1 MRVVVFKSLWL
12 LVVAVGLLLSACGG
26 TGTPDPGPGDV
37 TVSSVEITNV
47 PSPAQVQIGATVDLN
62 ATVSGSS
69 GVSQDVTWSS
79 SDASLATVNADG
91 VVTGVS
97 AGSVNITATS
107 DADSSKSDQVT
118 LQVVAASASC
128 LDAVALEGP
137 IAVDTVLP
145 LGCHLVE
152 DVIKVNAQLTVT
164 AGATLVFATD
174 AGLSIDAEGAIVANG
189 TAAAPITFTSAA
201 ATPAAGDWK
210 GIFINSNSN
219 ANSLINVTV
228 SYGSG
233 ENYCCGQADEA
244 NVYVNNGGR
253 LTLSDSTLSNSQ
265 DYGFYSEDGATITV
279 DNITYTN
286 NTQGDMSVASN
297 QLGSIDQTTAST
309 YAGIAEARASVVA
322 DNQTWKA
329 SIPYR
334 FTDVTDLRNATASA
348 DVTIEAGA
356 TLKFATDAGISVEGG
371 GSLKADGE
379 AAVITFTSAASAPAA
394 GDWKGI
400 FITSNS
406 NNNLLNNTVVSYA
419 AGENYCCGQAD
430 EANVYVDRAGRLTL
444 INSTLSNSEDYGFYS
459 EDGSTIS
466 LDGNTYS
473 GNTQG
478 DMSVASNQLG
488 SIDQTTASTYAGVA
502 EARASV
508 VATNQTWKASIPY
521 RFTDVTDFRNSTA
534 SADVTIEA
542 GATLKFATD
551 AGISVEDGGSLKASN
566 VTFTSSSSGPAAG
579 DWRGIFITSNSNNNV
594 LSNVTV
600 SYGGGA
606 NYCCGQADE
615 ANVYVDRGGRLTMT
629 GSTLSNSEDY
639 GVYVEADA
647 TVNADICTANT
658 FSANTQGE
666 CLIN

>member
-1 MRVVVFKSLWL
+1 MRVVVYKSLWL
-12 LVVAVGLLLSACGG
+12 VVITLGLLLSACGG
-26 TGTPDPGPGDV
+26 GVTPTPTDPDA
-37 TVSSVEITNV
+37 TVSGVEITGV
-47 PSPAQVQIGATVDLN
+47 PSPAQVQIGANVDLN

-69 GVSQDVTWSS
+69 GVSQDVTWKSS
-79 SDASLATVNADG
+79 NNDLATVDTDG

-97 AGSVNITATS
+97 AGSVSITATS
-107 DADSSKSDQVT
+107 DADASKSDTET
-118 LQVVAASASC
+118 LTVIAASASC
-128 LDAVALEGP
+128 SGAVALEGP

-152 DVIKVNAQLTVT
+152 DVINIDAQLTVI

-174 AGLSIDAEGAIVANG
+174 AGLSIRAEGAIVANG

-201 ATPAAGDWK
+201 GTPAAGDWK

-219 ANSLINVTV
+219 ANSLTNVTV
-228 SYGSG
+228 SYASG

-253 LTLSDSTLSNSQ
+253 LTIADSTLSNAQ
-265 DYGFYSEDGATITV
+265 DYGFYAEDGATIKV
-279 DNITYTN
+279 DNITY
-286 NTQGDMSVASN
+286 
-297 QLGSIDQTTAST
+297 
-309 YAGIAEARASVVA
+309 
-322 DNQTWKA
+322 
-329 SIPYR
+329 
-334 FTDVTDLRNATASA
+334 
-348 DVTIEAGA
+348 
-356 TLKFATDAGISVEGG
+356 
-371 GSLKADGE
+371 
-379 AAVITFTSAASAPAA
+379 
-394 GDWKGI
+394 
-400 FITSNS
+400 S
-406 NNNLLNNTVVSYA
+406 NN
-419 AGENYCCGQAD
+419 AD
-430 EANVYVDRAGRLTL
+430 
-444 INSTLSNSEDYGFYS
+444 
-459 EDGSTIS
+459 
-466 LDGNTYS
+466 
-473 GNTQG
+473 G

-508 VATNQTWKASIPY
+508 VADNQTWKASIPY
-521 RFTDVTDFRNSTA
+521 RFTDVTDFRNTTA

-551 AGISVEDGGSLKASN
+551 AGISVEEGGSIKADS

-594 LSNVTV
+594 LTNVTV

-615 ANVYVDRGGRLTMT
+615 ANVYVDRGGRLTLT

-658 FSANTQGE
+658 YTANTQGE